1 MDVYWDVRAKEKNE
15 KIKQEIKRIVRSQ
28 DLNVMILGD
37 FNAHFE
43 DYDERSNENAK
54 ILKELVWEMEIV
66 ILNGTDKTSGK

>member
-37 FNAHFE
+37 FTAHFE

-54 ILKELVWEMEIV
+54 ILKELVWEMEMV